1 VTRPATSSRSPA
13 TEAKASPAGF
23 LRGALAAMLLA
34 TVLLAGCA
42 STPGSDSP
50 EENDRRR
57 AAELNTQLGRE
68 YMTRGQYEIA
78 MEKLKRAVASDDD
91 YAPAHTMLA
100 VLYETLGEDQNAG
113 RHFEAAVRAAP
124 DNGDV
129 NNNYGAFLCRT
140 GKPERVDRYFLAALE
155 DPFYQ
160 TPQVAMANAGS
171 CAVQRGDFQQGETYL
186 RQSLAYDPNFPD
198 ALFSLAALNYEQGEL
213 MRARAFLQ
221 RYDGVAEMSAESLLL
236 GYRIETGLNNPEGAR
251 SYQLE
256 LMQQFPNAPEAA
268 ELQQRGRTTG

>member
-1 VTRPATSSRSPA
+1 MTGMDGSTRGTATASRAASAGMRSSTVA
-13 TEAKASPAGF
+13 
-23 LRGALAAMLLA
+23 ALLLA
-34 TVLLAGCA
+34 LLLLAGCA
-42 STPGSDSP
+42 STPSGDSN
-50 EENDRRR
+50 EDNERRR

-68 YMTRGQYEIA
+68 YMTRGQYEVA

-100 VLYETLGEDQNAG
+100 VLYETIGEDDNAG
-113 RHFEAAVRAAP
+113 KHFEAAVRAAP

-140 GKPERVDRYFLAALE
+140 GKPQRVDRYFLAALE

-171 CAVQRGDFQQGETYL
+171 CAVQRGDLQQGETYL

-198 ALFSLAALNYEQGEL
+198 ALFSLAALNFEQGEL
-213 MRARAFLQ
+213 LRARAFLQ
-221 RYDGVAEMSAESLLL
+221 RYGGVAEMSPESLLL
-236 GYRIETGLNNPEGAR
+236 GYRIETGLNNPEEAR
-251 SYQLE
+251 TYRTQ

-268 ELQQRGRTTG
+268 ELQRDSRATG